1 MKKLTLEDYDYRIQ
15 QTVWNTVRKS
25 IHNAVCHSNTTKIW
39 LGVSE
44 SVLDPVRNTVYW
56 SVWTNIEETIQ

>member
-1 MKKLTLEDYDYRIQ
+1 MKKLTLEDYDFDNRR
-15 QTVWNTVRKS
+15 TVWNTVRKS
-25 IHNAVCHSNTTKIW
+25 VHDAVNHSITTKIW